1 MTTSRNIFILN
12 ESDTN
17 ANATQD
23 VKVDALDKNIK
34 ILITKLKASH
44 MNEGI

>member
-12 ESDTN
+12 ESDT
-17 ANATQD
+17 NATQD

-34 ILITKLKASH
+34 ILITKLKAAH